1 LFENSCKD
9 KLEIVDSCFFQKEE
23 LKNDS
28 KRINFSTPYC
38 YKIFLINSKAS
49 LASGTLSSDEIIK
62 AFQRHAEANE
72 LIDEKIMRWLELGE
86 I

>member
-9 KLEIVDSCFFQKEE
+9 KLEIVDYSFFQKEE

-28 KRINFSTPYC
+28 KSINFSTRYC
-38 YKIFLINSKAS
+38 YNIFLVNVKAS

-72 LIDEKIMRWLELGE
+72 LIDEKILVVGIE
-86 I
+86 